1 MISYIDV
8 YVGEWGNEAGNR
20 LSIRKFDDKT
30 CFVSFFHS
38 QDNLPIRRPWCAD
51 KLSVEMVAKY
61 RPEYGPELIVALSDE
76 EAGFTLH
83 LNFEAAYMLDDAG
96 RDALVP
102 ALSRYE
108 ADEFLDQYYRYFGP
122 LTHYTRRTG
131 ASPGVRST
139 RSRACRAIRYL
150 GSQHSGH

>member
-8 YVGEWGNEAGNR
+8 YVGEWGNEAGNW

-30 CFVSFFHS
+30 CFVSFFQS

-61 RPEYGPELIVALSDE
+61 RPEYGPELVVALSDE

-102 ALSRYE
+102 ALSRHE

-122 LTHYTRRTG
+122 LTHCTRMTG
-131 ASPGVRST
+131 AP
-139 RSRACRAIRYL
+139 
-150 GSQHSGH
+150 